1 MKFQPLFLALCVI
14 GFAGCATA
22 VPSASSALVV
32 TGVASETLGVLQP
45 KLITK
50 QGQLELIG
58 WVYKKVGGPST
69 AATHLDVVFLDGADR
84 TLSVKT
90 VQFEPRILR
99 HARPPAGR
107 GRYMSTLDALP
118 PGTVRI
124 EVRAHDA
131 PDHSA

>member
-1 MKFQPLFLALCVI
+1 MKFQTLFLALC
-14 GFAGCATA
+14 GTGLTGCATA
-22 VPSASSALVV
+22 TPSASSALVV

-45 KLITK
+45 KLVSK

-58 WVYKKVGGPST
+58 WVYKMVGGPST
-69 AATHLDVVFLDGADR
+69 AATHLDLVFLDGADR

-107 GRYMSTLDALP
+107 GHYTFSLDALP